1 VLVMTAM
8 SFEARVAPGS
18 DAETLNVFNEDGEA
32 MLHTSPLRRQAATI
46 R

>member
-1 VLVMTAM
+1 MLVMTAM

-18 DAETLNVFNEDGEA
+18 DAGALSVFNEDGEA
-32 MLHTSPLRRQAATI
+32 MRHTSPLARQSVAI